1 MHGTGMET
9 TFKLLRDTVD
19 ALVAL
24 KMDIQCTE
32 STSDDRVVLTGA
44 RARRACSDIDQS
56 IDQIRAAMARLAAD
70 REPGGN

>member
-1 MHGTGMET
+1 MEN

-32 STSDDRVVLTGA
+32 ALSDDRVVLTGS
-44 RARRACSDIDQS
+44 RARRACEDIDHS
-56 IDQIRAAMARLAAD
+56 IERIRAALSRLAQGQ
-70 REPGGN
+70 RPGQE

>member
-1 MHGTGMET
+1 MET

-32 STSDDRVVLTGA
+32 SISDDRVVLSGV
-44 RARRACSDIDQS
+44 RVRRACSDIDRS
-56 IDQIRAAMARLAAD
+56 IDQIRAAMVRLAAD
-70 REPGGN
+70 RRPGQD